1 MNIQGWLPLG
11 WTGWIS
17 LHNSKALW
25 QDYTKQNTTVSAG
38 VFLCF
43 QKSDKGICWR
53 IPPVW
58 TPYREQT
65 LSVLQGCLA
74 PGADHADVGHSEAH
88 SLNLMLPKRRRE
100 SFIHMSLYKVVS
112 GTNSTDVQS
121 NPGRLRGY
129 PKFTNKDV
137 STGWTWGRGW
147 RKATGSTRETKPS
160 ISTPANHGR
169 GLCVSIPDSGHFHD
183 SIHQLLY
190 VSHLF
195 MSSQM
200 AVLSLVIFVAP
211 YRVMFSSA
219 EDTLCLLA
227 CAQSLSHVQL
237 CDPMDCSPPGSSA
250 YGIFRQEILEWVAIS
265 YSRGS
270 SWLRDWTLVS
280 CISCTGRRILCHC
293 ATWKAQK
300 TPYQGKCLVGQPA
313 AHWDRSPLTL
323 QYSQRTMILPQTTT
337 IMYVHKKDQTEQI
350 DKKCVVLPK
359 ITHNV
364 SEYLLTRANNS
375 LFIIFT
381 TSDNQLIY
389 SPICPQ

>member
-1 MNIQGWLPLG
+1 MSQFLASGSQNIGASASVLSMNIQGWLPLG

-58 TPYREQT
+58 TPHREQA
-65 LSVLQGCLA
+65 LSVLQACLA
-74 PGADHADVGHSEAH
+74 PGEDHADVDTVRLTVWTSCYQ
-88 SLNLMLPKRRRE
+88 RE
-100 SFIHMSLYKVVS
+100 SFIHISLYKVVS

-121 NPGRLRGY
+121 NPGRLCGY
-129 PKFTNKDV
+129 PKFNNKDV
-137 STGWTWGRGW
+137 SIGWTWWRGW

-160 ISTPANHGR
+160 IPTPANHGR
-169 GLCVSIPDSGHFHD
+169 GLCVSIPDSGHFQD
-183 SIHQLLY
+183 GIHQLLY

-200 AVLSLVIFVAP
+200 AVLSLGIFVVP
-211 YRVMFSSA
+211 LQSNVLICRRHPGPPCV
-219 EDTLCLLA
+219 

-237 CDPMDCSPPGSSA
+237 CDPTDCSPPGSSA

-270 SWLRDWTLVS
+270 SWLRDRTLVS
-280 CISCTGRRILCHC
+280 CISCTGRRIFLPLCHLGSPEDAWSGEMLSGTSC
-293 ATWKAQK
+293 CSLRQISSDPKVFTVRRDL
-300 TPYQGKCLVGQPA
+300 TPK
-313 AHWDRSPLTL
+313 
-323 QYSQRTMILPQTTT
+323 
-337 IMYVHKKDQTEQI
+337 
-350 DKKCVVLPK
+350 
-359 ITHNV
+359 HNN
-364 SEYLLTRANNS
+364 YTC
-375 LFIIFT
+375 T
-381 TSDNQLIY
+381 
-389 SPICPQ
+389 